1 MNPLLISW
9 IILILLTISV
19 VFGLI
24 YLSYWIPKR
33 LGNKKLGIWLSR
45 ILLAS
50 FLILI
55 LATLFKDQL
64 FFKHDA
70 KKSLK
75 EHGIELKDE
84 FKLNSNSS
92 TFNYTFL
99 IFELTISTKDK
110 ERLKTKILSA
120 KNYQDNV
127 EDMFD
132 IRLGKP
138 RYSETDTI
146 FDAYFQ
152 DSSRYGIQY
161 YKPDKQGYAPIWDMI
176 SISKTENKLTYVRI
190 ID

>member
-1 MNPLLISW
+1 MNSFVISW
-9 IILILLTISV
+9 LLAILLTVSL

-45 ILLAS
+45 ILMAS
-50 FLILI
+50 LLIFI

-75 EHGIELKDE
+75 EHGIELKDD
-84 FKLNSNSS
+84 FKFISNSS
-92 TFNYTFL
+92 SFDDTYL
-99 IFELTISTKDK
+99 IFYLTISMKDK

-120 KNYQDNV
+120 KNYQENA

-152 DSSRYGIQY
+152 DSLRYVIQY
-161 YKPDKQGYAPIWDMI
+161 YKPNKQGYAPIWDEI
-176 SISKTENKLTYVRI
+176 SISKQI
-190 ID
+190 IN